1 MSKDNNAILTVHSMQ
16 IMTDTIT
23 VRTTKPIE
31 IIDITAEVRAALS
44 SAGLDRGQ
52 ITVISRHTT
61 AFININEKEER
72 LLEDMETFL
81 KRLVPKDGNYL
92 HNLNPI
98 DGRHNAHSHLLGL
111 FMNSSE
117 TIPFSEGKMLLGQWQ
132 SVFLV
137 ELDGPR
143 NERSVILQ
151 ISGIETAVQARNQ

>member
-1 MSKDNNAILTVHSMQ
+1 MQ
-16 IMTDTIT
+16 IITQTVT
-23 VRTTKPIE
+23 VRTSKPIE
-31 IIDITAEVRAALS
+31 IIDITAEVMAALA
-44 SAGLDRGQ
+44 SAAMTRGQ
-52 ITVISRHTT
+52 ITIISWHTT
-61 AFININEKEER
+61 AFININEKEEC

-132 SVFLV
+132 SIFFV

-143 NERSVILQ
+143 DERTVLVQ
-151 ISGIETAVQARNQ
+151 IAGI

>member
-1 MSKDNNAILTVHSMQ
+1 MAIILMQ
-16 IMTDTIT
+16 VTTHTIT
-23 VRTTKPIE
+23 VQTTKPIK
-31 IIDITAEVRAALS
+31 IIDITTEVTAALAS
-44 SAGLDRGQ
+44 VGLTRGQ

-117 TIPFSEGKMLLGQWQ
+117 TIPFSEGKILLGQWQ
-132 SVFLV
+132 SIFFV

-143 NERSVILQ
+143 NERTVLLH
-151 ISGIETAVQARNQ
+151 ISGI

>member
-1 MSKDNNAILTVHSMQ
+1 MQ
-16 IMTDTIT
+16 IISNTIT
-23 VRTTKPIE
+23 ARTTKPIE
-31 IIDITAEVRAALS
+31 IIDITLEVTAALAS
-44 SAGLDRGQ
+44 TGMKRGQ

-61 AFININEKEER
+61 AFININEKEEH

-117 TIPFSEGKMLLGQWQ
+117 TIPFSEGKMLLGEWQ
-132 SVFLV
+132 SIFFV

-143 NERSVILQ
+143 AERTIILQ
-151 ISGIETAVQARNQ
+151 ISGI

>member
-1 MSKDNNAILTVHSMQ
+1 MTTGLIMQ
-16 IMTDTIT
+16 IISHTIT

-31 IIDITAEVRAALS
+31 IIDITAEVTAALAS
-44 SAGLDRGQ
+44 TGLKRGQ

-61 AFININEKEER
+61 AFININEKEEH

-81 KRLVPKDGNYL
+81 KHLVPKDGNYQ

-117 TIPFSEGKMLLGQWQ
+117 TIPFSEGKMLLGEWQ
-132 SVFLV
+132 SVFFV

-143 NERSVILQ
+143 AERTILLQ
-151 ISGIETAVQARNQ
+151 ISGI